1 MATPS
6 ILRGRLY
13 PKKLKSSSQAE
24 STFPM
29 SGNVGSGPA
38 PMQRR
43 IAVTPLGKFRPCPP
57 LKPIVL
63 DGTFKS
69 SMIAVTK
76 PRDGFRPGP
85 GSIVRKY
92 HTYFSSDSGCEVID
106 NSQFSYSDAD
116 KQPVFEDVASPTVV
130 SDVASIGNTGASCAA
145 LEGSTE
151 QVTVTLPQDNIDLGP
166 CPQHCKSPAE
176 QGAREGD
183 VASSCEG
190 GMAAGEL
197 RTGSNSLGFRA
208 AVAHDSEPL
217 SPSPL
222 SAVCCDNFR
231 SPHDPSHADTEVS
244 ARAGVTTHQAAWC
257 DGVRAAG
264 GFHAGSN
271 HDAHQHN
278 RR

>member
-1 MATPS
+1 
-6 ILRGRLY
+6 
-13 PKKLKSSSQAE
+13 
-24 STFPM
+24 
-29 SGNVGSGPA
+29 
-38 PMQRR
+38 
-43 IAVTPLGKFRPCPP
+43 
-57 LKPIVL
+57 
-63 DGTFKS
+63 
-69 SMIAVTK
+69 
-76 PRDGFRPGP
+76 
-85 GSIVRKY
+85 
-92 HTYFSSDSGCEVID
+92 
-106 NSQFSYSDAD
+106 
-116 KQPVFEDVASPTVV
+116 
-130 SDVASIGNTGASCAA
+130 VASIGNTGASCAA

-197 RTGSNSLGFRA
+197 HTGSNSLGFRA

-244 ARAGVTTHQAAWC
+244 ARAGVTTPIRQHGVMASGQPEVFTPAAITTPTNITA
-257 DGVRAAG
+257 DELVLEKAKRRAAIRNLDNPVGTPSPGYLLNYALAPYVGYPSEAYFTGQACSGISFLGTG
-264 GFHAGSN
+264 GQGFFCPGTWVAV
-271 HDAHQHN
+271 
-278 RR
+278 